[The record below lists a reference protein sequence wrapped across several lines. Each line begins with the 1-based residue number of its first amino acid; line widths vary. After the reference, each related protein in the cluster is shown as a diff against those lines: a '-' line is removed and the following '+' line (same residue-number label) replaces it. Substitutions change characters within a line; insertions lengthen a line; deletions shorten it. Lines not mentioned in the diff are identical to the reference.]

1 MWIFTKHGF
10 FSIVANGDDF
20 VVRARDRWH
29 LEKLKHRFELLK
41 GCPIDE
47 KSGTDYPC
55 RIYVQRQAWLEV
67 LVRLGSEVNYT
78 NFKKEVG
85 TKDAMYSR
93 AVAAVWAIMARMEQ
107 RFR

>member
-1 MWIFTKHGF
+1 MWIFTKYGF

-20 VVRARDRWH
+20 VVRARSKMH
-29 LEKLKHRFELLK
+29 LENLRRRFEDLK
-41 GCPIDE
+41 ACPVDE
-47 KSGTDYPC
+47 KSATDYPC
-55 RIYVQRQAWLEV
+55 RIYVQRKTWLEV
-67 LVRLGSEVNYT
+67 VRRLTGEVDYT

>member
-20 VVRARDRWH
+20 VVRARSRMH
-29 LEKLKHRFELLK
+29 LEKLRHRFELLK

-67 LVRLGSEVNYT
+67 LVRMASEVNYT

-85 TKDAMYSR
+85 TKDALYAR